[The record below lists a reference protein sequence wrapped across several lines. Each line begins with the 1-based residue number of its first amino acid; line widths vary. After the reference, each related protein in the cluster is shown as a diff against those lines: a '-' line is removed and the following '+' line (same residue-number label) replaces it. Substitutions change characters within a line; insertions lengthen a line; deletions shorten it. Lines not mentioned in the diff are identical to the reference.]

1 MSIREA
7 GVMIMSNTFEKW
19 RTDQNAFNQ
28 DRKLFYNK
36 SLEISKQTIEL
47 QKEAINV
54 QREAINVQRE
64 AINVQRESINVQREA
79 MSAQLESIKKSEIL
93 LEVSIS
99 CA

>member
-7 GVMIMSNTFEKW
+7 SVMIMSNTFEKW

-64 AINVQRESINVQREA
+64 AINVQREA